1 MVRYYKYVNDGY
13 IIMVGVGAGFTAI
26 DEEEYQRII
35 NAIKQKPADDEK
47 IGYRLKEDLTYE
59 AYELPVIEDGNY
71 DGE

>member
-26 DEEEYQRII
+26 TEKEYQTII
-35 NAIKQKPADDEK
+35 DAIHKKPADNEK

-59 AYELPVIEDGNY
+59 EYEIPEMEEEND
-71 DGE
+71 ESE